1 MKLFEHIMGFI
12 ILSLGIVFVI
22 QARLGAG
29 AIDAF
34 NFYVAEL
41 LNDRFPFITIGRI
54 AIINGIFAT
63 LLAYLLSKDKK
74 VFIGIIFIFIVG
86 NFIDAW
92 QWLFSFV
99 PEVWFSTFLMRLIL
113 ASVGVIVIAIG
124 VSFTILSGYPPSPF
138 ERLLL
143 VLDKKI
149 NNLSVTKIFID
160 GTYLIF
166 AIILG
171 LIYRDVFNQIGL
183 FTIVLTF
190 LTGFLVKH
198 FSYHINRLKSRKG
211 AIKNVT
217 Q

>member
-22 QARLGAG
+22 NAELGAG

-34 NFYVAEL
+34 NFYLAEL
-41 LNDRFPFITIGRI
+41 LNDKFSLVTIGRVSI
-54 AIINGIFAT
+54 VNGIFVAI
-63 LLAYLLSKDKK
+63 LGFIISRDKK
-74 VFIGIIFIFIVG
+74 VFIGIVFIFIVG
-86 NFIDAW
+86 NFIDMW
-92 QWLFSFV
+92 QWLFSYV
-99 PEVWFSTFLMRLIL
+99 PIIWYQTLIMRIVL
-113 ASVGVIVIAIG
+113 ASLGVVVIAIG
-124 VSFTILSGYPPSPF
+124 VSFTMLSGYPPSPF
-138 ERLLL
+138 EKLLMI
-143 VLDKKI
+143 LDKKI
-149 NNLSVTKIFID
+149 NNISITKILID
-160 GTYLIF
+160 GSYLIV

-171 LIYRDVFNQIGL
+171 VLYGNVFSQIGL
-183 FTIVLTF
+183 FTIVLTC